1 MWQYIKG
8 VKPPTQKRK
17 LDEEEKKQHSAD
29 YEKKRQRKYDRKWE
43 ETFPW
48 LSTNDDGKMICRPC
62 IDYPTLSDKD
72 CSLDMPR
79 EALMKKLVGFGSNR
93 AAVMTGVNNGVV
105 TMFKREQ
112 PCLQAIH

>member
-1 MWQYIKG
+1 MHGVVSTEFVGIDNVAKADALTIK
-8 VKPPTQKRK
+8 R
-17 LDEEEKKQHSAD
+17 A
-29 YEKKRQRKYDRKWE
+29 
-43 ETFPW
+43 
-48 LSTNDDGKMICRPC
+48 
-62 IDYPTLSDKD
+62 IDSLVERY
-72 CSLDMPR
+72 LDMPR

>member
-29 YEKKRQRKYDRKWE
+29 YEKKHQRKYDRKWE

-72 CSLDMPR
+72 CS
-79 EALMKKLVGFGSNR
+79 FIHGSSNFK
-93 AAVMTGVNNGVV
+93 V
-105 TMFKREQ
+105 TEYASLSAFDPLE
-112 PCLQAIH
+112 AIHL